1 MANMKVDIKED
12 YIKGGTQKEFYKEP
26 EKEKCTCLLCGA
38 NNYEHIANERGLS
51 VVRCKECELLYT
63 NPRAVDTEKNYFGD
77 INVFFDEARMVFKG
91 QRPHHRDRNY
101 IFELKAIKKLKP
113 EGSRLLDIGSNMGF
127 YLRIAK
133 QMGFNAEGVEPS
145 PSLATLAEKQWNIK
159 IHNGFLEDVN
169 LPEKHYDVISLID
182 VFEHVTNPSELL
194 ISAGKILKD
203 DGIIVIKVPNG
214 DYNLSKQKLA
224 KLMGKSGMDI
234 WDCREHVAHYTYATF
249 RKMAEKSGF
258 KIKKFII
265 PIPIHTPVWQNLV
278 GHYYLHTSPTI
289 LDLKRIIPRNMFY
302 YAGCIENIFSKKN
315 HFAPDLMFMIEK
327 K

>member
-1 MANMKVDIKED
+1 MIDVKED
-12 YIKGGTQKEFYKEP
+12 YIKGGTQKEFYGDN
-26 EKEKCTCLLCGA
+26 EKENCTCLLCGA
-38 NNYEHIANERGLS
+38 DNYTHIADERGLK
-51 VVRCKECELLYT
+51 VVKCKECGLFYT

-77 INVFFDEARMVFKG
+77 IDIFRSEARMIFKG

-101 IFELKAIKKLKP
+101 IFELKAIKKIKG
-113 EGSRLLDIGSNMGF
+113 EGSKLLDVGSNMGF

-145 PSLATLAEKQWNIK
+145 PSLANLCEKEWGIK
-159 IHNGFLEDVN
+159 VHNGFLEEVN

-203 DGIIVIKVPNG
+203 DGIIAIKVPNG
-214 DYNLSKQKLA
+214 DYNISKQKLA
-224 KLMGKSGMDI
+224 NLAGKSGMDI

-249 RKMAEKSGF
+249 KKMAEKSGF
-258 KIKKFII
+258 KIKQYIM
-265 PIPIHTPVWQNLV
+265 PIPIHTPVWQDQV
-278 GHYYLHTSPTI
+278 GHYYLHPSPVI
-289 LDLKRIIPRNMFY
+289 LDWKRITIRNMFY
-302 YAGCIENIFSKKN
+302 YAGCVQNLFRKKN
-315 HFAPDLMFMIEK
+315 NFVPDVMFIIEK